1 MLDEVELA
9 LVLDFL
15 KDWIVSVGIGDGEM
29 MRIENVAE

>member
-1 MLDEVELA
+1 MLDEVGLA

-15 KDWIVSVGIGDGEM
+15 KDWIVIFGIEDGEM